1 MYLTQIAVSIG
12 DRITCIKLLKIYAKV
27 ERTVSIKT
35 IKHKS
40 MEYVA

>member
-12 DRITCIKLLKIYAKV
+12 DRFACIKLLKIYAKI
-27 ERTVSIKT
+27 ERTVNIKT
-35 IKHKS
+35 IKHKD